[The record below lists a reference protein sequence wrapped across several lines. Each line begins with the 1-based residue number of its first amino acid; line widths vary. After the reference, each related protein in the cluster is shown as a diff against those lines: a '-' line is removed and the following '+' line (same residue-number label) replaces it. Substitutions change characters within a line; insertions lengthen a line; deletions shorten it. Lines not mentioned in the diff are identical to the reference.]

1 MHRGGRLN
9 PPEAGRAAVA
19 GMQEILPGVHHWT
32 GYDEE
37 VRAPVHSYYVEP
49 AGVLI
54 DALVPDD
61 GLGAFEGLVTPRQA
75 ILTNSRHFRHS
86 DRFREAFGCA
96 IRAAHTAMPAL
107 EGRDVEPFWF
117 GDDVA
122 VGVTAIEIGP
132 LGPEETALHITHGPG
147 AIALGDGLVHEAGAP
162 LAFAPDDM
170 LGKRP
175 DRARHGLKNELRAML
190 ARDFDA
196 LLFSH
201 GDPLA
206 EDGKKALRRFVEAPS
221 EYPEFGPYA

>member
-1 MHRGGRLN
+1 
-9 PPEAGRAAVA
+9 
-19 GMQEILPGVHHWT
+19 MQEILPGVYHWT
-32 GYDEE
+32 GYDDE
-37 VRAPVHSYYVEP
+37 VRAPVHSHYIAP

-54 DALVPDD
+54 DAVVPDD
-61 GLGAFEGLVTPRQA
+61 GLDAFAGLVTPQQA
-75 ILTNSRHFRHS
+75 LITNSRHLRHS

-107 EGRDVEPFWF
+107 QGHDVEPFWF

-122 VGVTAIEIGP
+122 VGVTAIALEP
-132 LGPEETALHITHGPG
+132 VGPEETALHITHGAG
-147 AIALGDGLVHEAGAP
+147 AIAFGDGLAHEAGAP

-206 EDGKKALRRFVEAPS
+206 EDGKRALRRFVEEPT
-221 EYPEFGPYA
+221 EYAEFGPYA